1 MRTVLLIVGLFA
13 AGAAS
18 AQPPGPPGAAPG
30 SAEAARLLS
39 TGLDTLCSGF
49 LRRPDASSA
58 KLEALA
64 AKAGFSPG
72 ASDPYGPVGQAIP
85 GAPPALTFHADA
97 GASSGGPEIIVHL
110 TTVPGACQIRVKGD
124 AAAWGVF
131 LAKMP
136 KRGGKLIT
144 AAPLT
149 PQTTYSHEVYV
160 GGIAGAPAG
169 YTTFVNR
176 WVGAGTPKNGVWAM
190 INVLPNTGV
199 SP

>member
-1 MRTVLLIVGLFA
+1 MRTVLLLAGLLA
-13 AGAAS
+13 AGSAS
-18 AQPPGPPGAAPG
+18 AQPPGPAVAGPM

-39 TGLDTLCSGF
+39 SGLDALCSGF
-49 LRRPDASSA
+49 LRRPDAAPA

-85 GAPPALTFHADA
+85 GAPPALSFHSV
-97 GASSGGPEIIVHL
+97 SSGGAEIIVHL
-110 TTVPGACQIRVKGD
+110 TTVPGACQLRVKGD
-124 AAAWGVF
+124 AAAWSTF

-136 KRGGKLIT
+136 RRGGKLIT
-144 AAPLT
+144 TAPLT

-176 WVGAGTPKNGVWAM
+176 WVGEGMPKNSVWTM

>member
-1 MRTVLLIVGLFA
+1 MRTVLLLAGLLA
-13 AGAAS
+13 AGSAS
-18 AQPPGPPGAAPG
+18 AQPPAPAGAAPG
-30 SAEAARLLS
+30 NAEAARRLGA
-39 TGLDTLCSGF
+39 GLDTLCSGF

-72 ASDPYGPVGQAIP
+72 APDPYGPVGQAIP
-85 GAPPALTFHADA
+85 GAPPALTFHAGL
-97 GASSGGPEIIVHL
+97 GASSGAPEIIVHL
-110 TTVPGACQIRVKGD
+110 TTVPGACQLRVKGD
-124 AAAWGVF
+124 AAAWGAF

-160 GGIAGAPAG
+160 GGIVGAPAG

-176 WVGAGTPKNGVWAM
+176 WVGAGTPKNGVWTM
-190 INVLPNTGV
+190 INVLPDTGV
-199 SP
+199 NP